1 MESSLQDFIRGVTAG
16 NVDRVEAIAWIRRVH
31 SEGLSLAETAELT
44 IAMADSGERLSW
56 PESGGALVDK
66 HSTGGVGDKVSLVLA
81 PLWAEM
87 GFRVPMLSGRGLGIT
102 GGTLDKLESIP
113 GFRTDLDSSR
123 LGEVLES
130 TGCFINGQTA
140 SLAPADRVLY
150 ALRNET
156 DTIDS
161 IPLITSSILSKK
173 LAEGTDRLVMDVKH
187 GSGAFMKTKDQAHA
201 LGESIRNTGEQAGLV
216 VEVHLTPMD
225 QPLGLAVGNA
235 LEVEEAVVT
244 LKGAGPEDLVD
255 LVARLSGNEAGAR
268 EVLGS
273 GAAFERFERMVRAQ
287 GGNLDA
293 GFEGD
298 GCEEILLGAP
308 VSGRVLGLD
317 ARGIGQA
324 VFTLGAG
331 RKEVGDALHPG
342 VGMRL
347 LAKEGDL
354 VEAGEP
360 WAVLLHAGK
369 GVEEAES
376 LAQAALEVG

>member
-1 MESSLQDFIRGVTAG
+1 MESSIQDFIRGVAAG
-16 NVDRVEAIAWIRRVH
+16 NVSREDAIVWLREVY

-44 IAMADSGERLSW
+44 LAMADSGERLSW
-56 PESGGALVDK
+56 PDSGGDLVDK

-102 GGTLDKLESIP
+102 GGTLDKLEAIP
-113 GFRTDLDSSR
+113 GFRTDLDVGR
-123 LGEVLES
+123 LRTVLES
-130 TGCFINGQTA
+130 TGCFINGQTG

-173 LAEGTDRLVMDVKH
+173 LAEGTDHLVMDVKH
-187 GSGAFMKTKDQAHA
+187 GSGAFMKTKNQAHA
-201 LGESIRNTGEQAGLV
+201 LGESICKTGEQAGLV
-216 VEVHLTPMD
+216 VEVHLTLMD
-225 QPLGLAVGNA
+225 QPLGLAVGNS
-235 LEVEEAVVT
+235 LEVEEAVAT
-244 LKGAGPEDLVD
+244 LKGEGPEDLVD
-255 LVARLSGNEAGAR
+255 LVARLSGDEVGAR
-268 EVLGS
+268 EVLDS
-273 GAAFERFERMVRAQ
+273 GAAFERFEQMVVAQ

-293 GFEGD
+293 PFEGA
-298 GCEEILLGAP
+298 GCEEISLRAP
-308 VSGRVLGLD
+308 MSGRIQRLD
-317 ARGIGQA
+317 AFGIGHA
-324 VFTLGAG
+324 VFSLGAG
-331 RKEVGDALHPG
+331 RKEEGDKVHSG
-342 VGMRL
+342 VGMRF

-354 VEAGEP
+354 VVAGEP

-369 GVEEAES
+369 GVKEAEI